1 MKMLS
6 HVLQLI
12 SHCNREYV
20 SNSVKITKDK
30 DTKNYN
36 VIYALHTVLYV
47 KIFPESE
54 SMSTSNWEI
63 FLHTCSGH
71 VVAWV
76 SIRWWTVMN
85 LVSLCHKIWFAAK
98 GRLSDLSLLWYV
110 SSTPVGVGVGTSL
123 IWAFHQTPGLLDQL
137 DSVDTPCIPPEF

>member
-63 FLHTCSGH
+63 FLHTYT
-71 VVAWV
+71 VVMWV
-76 SIRWWTVMN
+76 
-85 LVSLCHKIWFAAK
+85 
-98 GRLSDLSLLWYV
+98 G
-110 SSTPVGVGVGTSL
+110 
-123 IWAFHQTPGLLDQL
+123 FHQVVNSDESSL
-137 DSVDTPCIPPEF
+137 SV